1 MGPRAAGRRCSISP
15 TVQKNLIEMGAIF
28 DPKKEKKKTTPGK
41 HRKRQISWMPFF
53 QHQVVFSASLA

>member
-28 DPKKEKKKTTPGK
+28 DPKKEK
-41 HRKRQISWMPFF
+41 RKRRQANIGRDK
-53 QHQVVFSASLA
+53 